1 MKKEEQK
8 EQKEQKEQE
17 EQGQDENVFWT
28 ENGAPKILHVGLL
41 NFLESNGYVK
51 VEIGENNYVFAKMT
65 NNRLSQVTEGQMAND
80 VKNYLIKNNK
90 PEVLEVF
97 VKGVGGYITTKKLD
111 MLTSIENINDRDT
124 RMSSRFYFNNCY
136 CEVDKNAITSYD
148 YSTLQNPIWEK
159 RIIQKSFTNP
169 SEKGQFEIFCE
180 NITGQNSERLLALR
194 TILGYLLH
202 RNKEVGEPMAI
213 ILYDVGMG
221 QNNQAHG
228 GTGKTLLSMA
238 LKECREV
245 AIFDAKEIKEG
256 SWFKNQRV
264 ELTTDILVF
273 DDLKKHYSFEGFFPM
288 ITSGLEVE
296 KKREKAFY
304 IDFNNS
310 PKLLITSNYYVS
322 GPGGSSDERR
332 RFEFEINNHYNQ
344 DFTPEREFG
353 NRFFGSQWDEN
364 EWNKFYHFMMGCCQ
378 SYLQHGLYK
387 VPHINLSQN
396 RFLDGLN
403 DKFVTYADAHVQND
417 TSIDKR
423 EFESGFKHFY
433 PEMKETTP
441 HQIAKWLKIY
451 AAKKGATFSTDSSG
465 GKYTFILTSNSV
477 QNAA

>member
-8 EQKEQKEQE
+8 KQKKQKEQE
-17 EQGQDENVFWT
+17 EQGEQGQDENVFWT

-80 VKNYLIKNNK
+80 VKDYLIKNNK

-97 VKGVGGYITTKKLD
+97 VKGVGGYITTRKLD
-111 MLTSIENINDRDT
+111 MLTSIENINDRD
-124 RMSSRFYFNNCY
+124 
-136 CEVDKNAITSYD
+136 A
-148 YSTLQNPIWEK
+148 
-159 RIIQKSFTNP
+159 NP
-169 SEKGQFEIFCE
+169 SGKGQFEIFCE

-387 VPHINLSQN
+387 VPNINLSQN